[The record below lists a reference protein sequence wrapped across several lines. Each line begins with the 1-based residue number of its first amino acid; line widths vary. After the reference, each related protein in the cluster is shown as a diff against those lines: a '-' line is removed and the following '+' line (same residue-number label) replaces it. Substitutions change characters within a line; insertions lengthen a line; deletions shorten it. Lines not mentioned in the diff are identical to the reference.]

1 MAIDT
6 YETDSLNSSIQVG
19 YDTAIMENVSIVL
32 DLDMRTGSLPGET
45 GWLSGA
51 GAAAGTY
58 PGDALAAFNAT
69 NTDTTNV
76 SGGSLRMVT
85 VKFDLK
91 GTSASALEFKGNLQT
106 GAKTNPAPISK
117 IVALLG
123 FVHGSA
129 EHDTMAKVT
138 VSGSTVSVKGL
149 AAMDDNYV
157 TVLLA

>member
-19 YDTAIMENVSIVL
+19 YDTALIENVSIVL

-129 EHDTMAKVT
+129 EHTTVASVT
-138 VSGSTVSVKGL
+138 VSGSTLNVKGL
-149 AAMDDNYV
+149 DAMNANYA
-157 TVLLA
+157 TLLLA